1 MRNAIPPVCPKPVD
15 PQPPKPEVTGVARV
29 REGVQVRAMLQQLG
43 VAYKNFE
50 AEMNRGPKNQKEF
63 SPYYENNTEMNEALS
78 KGWITFIW
86 GTPRRSLI
94 GEPSMTI
101 IAYETD
107 PDVHGIRLV
116 LFGDGSVDGMTET
129 EFAKAPKAKG
139 KG

>member
-1 MRNAIPPVCPKPVD
+1 VNPQPAD
-15 PQPPKPEVTGVARV
+15 PQPANDDQREKRPPVTGVGRV
-29 REGVQVRAMLQQLG
+29 REGVQIRAMLHSLG

-50 AEMNRGPKNQKEF
+50 ALENRGPKNQKEL
-63 SPYYENNTEMNEALS
+63 SPYYENNTETNEALT

-94 GEPSMTI
+94 ENASSTI
-101 IAYETD
+101 MAYETD

-116 LFGDGSVDGMTET
+116 LFGDGSVDGMTEA

-139 KG
+139 K